1 MYVSS
6 NKSIRKWSVCIFHYN
21 QNLEWSMFLP
31 TYCKKLKFSH
41 FHAYCFFSFFPI
53 VLISGLGLGDA
64 IFYSKP
70 MKLFNIEI
78 PKSLVYI
85 LFCHLVLLVV
95 CWIVYAKLCIGQ
107 WTLTKV
113 IWMLSFII
121 TLITIGSDVK
131 HLRVFSFILLYVR
144 WTILQLEL
152 PNMVPVNVRGFIFCL
167 GKSLITKKYLVIHFG
182 TSRSTFIH
190 VK

>member
-1 MYVSS
+1 M
-6 NKSIRKWSVCIFHYN
+6 H
-21 QNLEWSMFLP
+21 LH
-31 TYCKKLKFSH
+31 TYFISKKLKVSH
-41 FHAYCFFSFFPI
+41 FHTYLLMFFFFFPI

-70 MKLFNIEI
+70 MKLFDIEI

-85 LFCHLVLLVV
+85 LFCHLVLMLV

-113 IWMLSFII
+113 IWMVSFLI
-121 TLITIGSDVK
+121 TLITIGSDVNS

-167 GKSLITKKYLVIHFG
+167 GKFFITKKYL
-182 TSRSTFIH
+182 TF
-190 VK
+190 

>member
-1 MYVSS
+1 MMYVPT
-6 NKSIRKWSVCIFHYN
+6 H
-21 QNLEWSMFLP
+21 
-31 TYCKKLKFSH
+31 TYCKNLEFSYS
-41 FHAYCFFSFFPI
+41 HAYLLIVFSFFPI

-85 LFCHLVLLVV
+85 LFCHLVLMVV

-113 IWMLSFII
+113 IWMISFLI
-121 TLITIGSDVK
+121 TLITIGSDVNS

-167 GKSLITKKYLVIHFG
+167 GKSFIKKKYLLVYFG
-182 TSRSTFIH
+182 TSRSTFVL

>member
-1 MYVSS
+1 M
-6 NKSIRKWSVCIFHYN
+6 
-21 QNLEWSMFLP
+21 
-31 TYCKKLKFSH
+31 
-41 FHAYCFFSFFPI
+41 
-53 VLISGLGLGDA
+53 LISGLGLGDA

-85 LFCHLVLLVV
+85 LFCHLVLMVV

-121 TLITIGSDVK
+121 TLITIGSDVNS

-167 GKSLITKKYLVIHFG
+167 GKFFITKKNTYSCTLEHQYLLPFLEPSPL
-182 TSRSTFIH
+182 TSMCMTEPNHPWAGEDLS
-190 VK
+190 

>member
-1 MYVSS
+1 M
-6 NKSIRKWSVCIFHYN
+6 
-21 QNLEWSMFLP
+21 
-31 TYCKKLKFSH
+31 
-41 FHAYCFFSFFPI
+41 
-53 VLISGLGLGDA
+53 LISGLGLGDA

-70 MKLFNIEI
+70 MKLLGIEI

-85 LFCHLVLLVV
+85 LICHLVLMLV
-95 CWIVYAKLCIGQ
+95 CWVVYAKLCIGR

-113 IWMLSFII
+113 IWMVSFLI
-121 TLITIGSDVK
+121 TLMTIGSDVNS

-167 GKSLITKKYLVIHFG
+167 GEFFISKKYLLIH
-182 TSRSTFIH
+182 SRLRQFL
-190 VK
+190 